1 MPVQSVHIPITLILR
16 EETANQFKDTIKDV
30 PLSDWLATRAR
41 LWFENFANGGV
52 MLTPDQ
58 VRKIEDTIGKQVEN
72 GNDVVSA
79 VGASRN
85 IADGANTFVLSLDPT
100 WVQPLIDRATEMG
113 RTPGE
118 LINDMFSI
126 GMENNWA
133 YSIDAVYQPPIYF
146 PHREIL
152 KTLTGKDRPTGAE
165 VEASIKTIVSEF
177 KKAVERLK
185 ALETPAGA

>member
-113 RTPGE
+113 RTPEE

-133 YSIDAVYQPPIYF
+133 YSIDAAYQPPIYF
-146 PHREIL
+146 PHRKIL

-165 VEASIKTIVSEF
+165 VEASIETIVSEF